1 MKRQSEFGEPC
12 LSPGGTQTRS
22 RIKSGKLS
30 EQHLTVT
37 PGGVTQV
44 WHDRTPND
52 EKPEERK
59 ARKTGNKSS
68 TQAARRC
75 KTRASVAPD
84 VHDAELAMRREI
96 RASAAP
102 EVHDAELAARREIRA
117 SAAPEVHNAE
127 LTARREIRASVA
139 PEVHDAELAA
149 RRAAYKNEPLE
160 IRAAK
165 LQKRRENRPQIQVRL
180 ICSNFS
186 VSEYNIFF
194 AFLATLASKEY

>member
-1 MKRQSEFGEPC
+1 MKKRQSEFGEPC

-22 RIKSGKLS
+22 RIKSGKIS

-37 PGGVTQV
+37 PGGVTKV

-59 ARKTGNKSS
+59 ARKNSNKSS

-84 VHDAELAMRREI
+84 IHDAELAMRREI
-96 RASAAP
+96 RASVAP
-102 EVHDAELAARREIRA
+102 EVRDAEL
-117 SAAPEVHNAE
+117 VM
-127 LTARREIRASVA
+127 RREIRASVV
-139 PEVHDAELAA
+139 PEIQEADLAM
-149 RRAAYKNEPLE
+149 RRAAYADMLPD

-165 LQKRRENRPQIQVRL
+165 LRKRRENRPQIQVRL
-180 ICSNFS
+180 KCSNLT
-186 VSEYNIFF
+186 VSEHDIF
-194 AFLATLASKEY
+194 LLS

>member
-1 MKRQSEFGEPC
+1 M
-12 LSPGGTQTRS
+12 SPGGTQTRS

-37 PGGVTQV
+37 PGGVTKV

-59 ARKTGNKSS
+59 ARKNSNKSS

-96 RASAAP
+96 RAS
-102 EVHDAELAARREIRA
+102 
-117 SAAPEVHNAE
+117 
-127 LTARREIRASVA
+127 VA
-139 PEVHDAELAA
+139 PEIQEADLAM
-149 RRAAYKNEPLE
+149 RRAAYADMLPD

-165 LQKRRENRPQIQVRL
+165 LRKRRENRPQIQVRL
-180 ICSNFS
+180 KCSNLT
-186 VSEYNIFF
+186 VSEHDIF
-194 AFLATLASKEY
+194 LLS

>member
-1 MKRQSEFGEPC
+1 MNHVCRQEGLKHEVASKVANSQSNISQLLQVALLKYGMIELQMK
-12 LSPGGTQTRS
+12 
-22 RIKSGKLS
+22 
-30 EQHLTVT
+30 
-37 PGGVTQV
+37 
-44 WHDRTPND
+44 
-52 EKPEERK
+52 KPEERK
-59 ARKTGNKSS
+59 ARKNRNKSS

-96 RASAAP
+96 RASIAP
-102 EVHDAELAARREIRA
+102 DVHHAELAM
-117 SAAPEVHNAE
+117 
-127 LTARREIRASVA
+127 RREIRASVA

-165 LQKRRENRPQIQVRL
+165 LQKRRENRPKIQVRL

>member
-1 MKRQSEFGEPC
+1 MNLVSLHMKRQSEFGEPC

-52 EKPEERK
+52 EKPEEKK
-59 ARKTGNKSS
+59 ARKNSNKSS

-75 KTRASVAPD
+75 KTRASVAND
-84 VHDAELAMRREI
+84 VHDAELAM
-96 RASAAP
+96 
-102 EVHDAELAARREIRA
+102 
-117 SAAPEVHNAE
+117 
-127 LTARREIRASVA
+127 RREIRASVA

-149 RRAAYKNEPLE
+149 RRAAYNNEPLE

-186 VSEYNIFF
+186 VSEYNIF
-194 AFLATLASKEY
+194 LLS